1 MSATQ
6 SSIFDSLPAIG
17 LQHPR
22 PHRGGRRRGACDA
35 LATNP
40 PNSEAQFAPSSAP
53 RELTLIQRAIAG
65 DAMAQEQLFK
75 DHSAKLYRTA
85 FAVLRNKEDAE
96 DALQDCWLSVCTNL
110 KSFEGRSSFYTWLTR
125 ILINSSLM
133 ILRKK
138 RNIREVSM
146 DAMEETETGSSMH
159 QFPDGSPNPEQ
170 CFVECERKNFLDEAI
185 RGLRPRVRDVVQIV
199 QLQELSLKETAQ
211 GLGISVTA
219 AKARLFH
226 ARAALRKSPALKAL
240 AHARS
245 GRAA

>member
-22 PHRGGRRRGACDA
+22 PHRGGRRRGACDL

-85 FAVLRNKEDAE
+85 FGVLRNKEDAE
-96 DALQDCWLSVCTNL
+96 DALQDCWPACA
-110 KSFEGRSSFYTWLTR
+110 
-125 ILINSSLM
+125 LI
-133 ILRKK
+133 
-138 RNIREVSM
+138 
-146 DAMEETETGSSMH
+146 
-159 QFPDGSPNPEQ
+159 
-170 CFVECERKNFLDEAI
+170 
-185 RGLRPRVRDVVQIV
+185 
-199 QLQELSLKETAQ
+199 
-211 GLGISVTA
+211 
-219 AKARLFH
+219 
-226 ARAALRKSPALKAL
+226 
-240 AHARS
+240 
-245 GRAA
+245 